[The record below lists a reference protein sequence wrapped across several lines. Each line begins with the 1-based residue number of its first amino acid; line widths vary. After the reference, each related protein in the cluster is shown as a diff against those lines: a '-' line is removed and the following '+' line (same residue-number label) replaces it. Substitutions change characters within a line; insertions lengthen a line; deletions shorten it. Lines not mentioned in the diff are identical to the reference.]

1 MLRSTET
8 APASSPTSVRAANGS
23 FDSRFLFSASAPRA
37 RPCRPAMLLSVS
49 TRAKVLAAMA
59 SPGELVTSII
69 CSREESRTK
78 IQERGSL
85 DVRVLLT

>member
-1 MLRSTET
+1 
-8 APASSPTSVRAANGS
+8 
-23 FDSRFLFSASAPRA
+23 
-37 RPCRPAMLLSVS
+37 MLLSVS